1 MMIFDKPI
9 ISEDSELAER
19 HSLPEHQSKKMFEM
33 KLKAQILSDFLTAIN
48 ASAELKRKSWYDPCT
63 LALCPMQFCSLQL
76 L

>member
-33 KLKAQILSDFLTAIN
+33 KLKAQILSDFLTDTN
-48 ASAELKRKSWYDPCT
+48 ASAELKRKR
-63 LALCPMQFCSLQL
+63 
-76 L
+76 